1 MVQRLSF
8 DAHGKRR
15 LADWTAGDPAAPDAE
30 TPRGFTGHEHLDSV
44 GLIHMNGRV
53 YDPALGRFLSA
64 DPFVP
69 NPTATQ
75 SFNRYTY
82 VYNNPLSYTDPT
94 GFWGEMDGYGGDS
107 GGRDG
112 GFASPDFGSGSSGSS
127 SPSASP
133 GDDNIGAD
141 SDRSFLDRLQD
152 FLDSPFG
159 KSVGGIVGGFAT
171 GAGMA
176 ATGGAVALGVGSA
189 IAEAV
194 DYDVPNTQQHSQ
206 YGDEYG
212 GPTRDGAHG
221 IQVASFD
228 RFSSV
233 GFDGPVSQLPLLSRP
248 DVQERLSSLGIVALG
263 IASADTPAPGPADV
277 VGGIVFGVGAA
288 IILMQAALTSD
299 QANTQSTTNEEDD
312 TILTF
317 YRGTTLGSAL
327 EIVEGLPNG
336 FDIDRIIQNQ
346 LLERSEARGVFVT
359 SQFNTALE
367 FARVAGAY
375 GRGLGPAVVRIEVP
389 RRRFLNF
396 ARKYGIA
403 VEAPMPQ
410 ARGRTE
416 TLLPFESLP
425 EFASFARF
433 SLVED
438 LN

>member
-15 LADWTAGDPAAPDAE
+15 LADWTAGTPAAPDAE
-30 TPRGFTGHEHLDSV
+30 TPRDFTGHEHLDSV

-53 YDPALGRFLSA
+53 YDPTLGRFLSA

-75 SFNRYTY
+75 SFNRYSY

-94 GFWGEMDGYGGDS
+94 GFRGEMDGYGGDS

-112 GFASPDFGSGSSGSS
+112 GFASPDFGSGSSGSG

-176 ATGGAVALGVGSA
+176 ATGGAVALGAGLA

-212 GPTRDGAHG
+212 GPSRDGAHG
-221 IQVASFD
+221 IQVASAD
-228 RFSSV
+228 RFSDA
-233 GFDGPVSQLPLLSRP
+233 GFPHDGPGPNGQLWGGENGLTSTQAMFDDSSNVGDDESVNRFSPYSPGEYGWHYYLEGPTPVCSASHCSAEFMSDALLRHAVPGQSPLTVVEDFGVYWVYDHATRAFTKPWLPAGLVRTRVLGP
-248 DVQERLSSLGIVALG
+248 HTVVNITTSLHVLHDG
-263 IASADTPAPGPADV
+263 IARRRVFQENNMWYVVTEGYGNNKIPFMNLANDFYGP
-277 VGGIVFGVGAA
+277 ITFK
-288 IILMQAALTSD
+288 ALD
-299 QANTQSTTNEEDD
+299 QAM
-312 TILTF
+312 
-317 YRGTTLGSAL
+317 
-327 EIVEGLPNG
+327 
-336 FDIDRIIQNQ
+336 IDWV
-346 LLERSEARGVFVT
+346 GVH
-359 SQFNTALE
+359 
-367 FARVAGAY
+367 G
-375 GRGLGPAVVRIEVP
+375 GR
-389 RRRFLNF
+389 
-396 ARKYGIA
+396 
-403 VEAPMPQ
+403 
-410 ARGRTE
+410 
-416 TLLPFESLP
+416 
-425 EFASFARF
+425 
-433 SLVED
+433 
-438 LN
+438 

>member
-1 MVQRLSF
+1 MVRRLSF

-30 TPRGFTGHEHLDSV
+30 TPRGFTGHEHLDSI

-53 YDPALGRFLSA
+53 YDPTLGRFLSV

-75 SFNRYTY
+75 SFNRYSY
-82 VYNNPLSYTDPT
+82 VINNPLSYTDPT
-94 GFWGEMDGYGGDS
+94 GFRGEMDGYGGDS

-277 VGGIVFGVGAA
+277 AGGIVFGVGAA

-299 QANTQSTTNEEDD
+299 QANTQSTTNEESED
-312 TILTF
+312 LYGPF
-317 YRGTTLGSAL
+317 YRAESPTQTVDTAKLQVASGEIWGRAPRGGAFPAVQAYVGPLPDGERGIEFYTETKPDGWPGSAMAGH
-327 EIVEGLPNG
+327 VYWRGPREG
-336 FDIDRIIQNQ
+336 
-346 LLERSEARGVFVT
+346 
-359 SQFNTALE
+359 
-367 FARVAGAY
+367 
-375 GRGLGPAVVRIEVP
+375 VR
-389 RRRFLNF
+389 
-396 ARKYGIA
+396 
-403 VEAPMPQ
+403 
-410 ARGRTE
+410 
-416 TLLPFESLP
+416 
-425 EFASFARF
+425 
-433 SLVED
+433 VED
-438 LN
+438 DFAKIRVNITKNTQF